1 MIIKNK
7 HTMENYLYILQRK
20 NSLTIKIGCSQN
32 FKNRIC
38 SYITPES
45 MFDNTTHDI
54 WLFKIIESEY
64 DCYQLDKL
72 IQDMSSV
79 HNIPYRKFY
88 GTGGKEH
95 YHAESV
101 NNLCN
106 FLTKIGVAYEVEKL
120 DINEYRKEINY
131 ESEIDNPEV
140 DYNKKVNRVKLSDEK
155 FNMIEKLFSIS
166 GNDEIKNGI
175 LNDIETDNESNNS
188 SDSTNSKK
196 INKKHKN
203 KVPIIDIIHEDIVP
217 VPVSDESF
225 YRYGQQK
232 AYEAFV
238 AVLML
243 VSYWGLL
250 LAPTA
255 WGKSFVHLLYIAAYL
270 YKFQGTNTKPKNI
283 ILMSMRVDV
292 CRDLC
297 SDMKTEI
304 KKLIKK
310 GRFPNIKYEIVDQY
324 TNWDIDMINKDT
336 GITKIIIINTSKLII
351 SKKGNKNGVENKL
364 LHQID
369 WGKIGFCIFDEVHWA
384 GSTTI
389 CNVMKYIK
397 DKKVEYCIGS
407 SATPFRESLTSQKN
421 LKELFTENSILNKIY
436 ELGYIEAWENKVIC
450 PIDHIYFKVSKN
462 NVIIEDNE
470 GVKKY
475 TFKDEAKKQIMDE
488 VLECYKKSIY
498 KKIILYFSSRKSALD
513 WHKFIK
519 NNKYFDDCKLFVSFS
534 ISGNDDIKKEMA
546 NQNLE
551 ITGNEI
557 NDFKKCGNNAVLF
570 VVFQATEGFNDPKV
584 DIVANMDFVEDRS
597 IGLLLQKIGRTQRI
611 LFENRIIKKQ
621 KGYYLAPML
630 EESEEDMK
638 TKLCDALTD
647 YIKILA
653 KENKDGRLEI
663 DKKTMDIITK
673 HIEIKGIDNFDAKMI
688 IDRIIKNSSEK
699 MTLDKFVTV
708 LKNNNIKTKDEYYEF
723 IENDKNDYL
732 NLPFVIETVYPEF
745 VWGKI
750 DNDDKYYEEEEIVDK
765 LRELYKNNKKSFD
778 GLGGNHR
785 KIINKISELD
795 DKIPSVVPWKHYQL
809 NKEQFNFLFE

>member
-1 MIIKNK
+1 
-7 HTMENYLYILQRK
+7 
-20 NSLTIKIGCSQN
+20 
-32 FKNRIC
+32 
-38 SYITPES
+38 
-45 MFDNTTHDI
+45 
-54 WLFKIIESEY
+54 
-64 DCYQLDKL
+64 
-72 IQDMSSV
+72 
-79 HNIPYRKFY
+79 
-88 GTGGKEH
+88 
-95 YHAESV
+95 
-101 NNLCN
+101 
-106 FLTKIGVAYEVEKL
+106 
-120 DINEYRKEINY
+120 
-131 ESEIDNPEV
+131 
-140 DYNKKVNRVKLSDEK
+140 
-155 FNMIEKLFSIS
+155 
-166 GNDEIKNGI
+166 
-175 LNDIETDNESNNS
+175 
-188 SDSTNSKK
+188 
-196 INKKHKN
+196 
-203 KVPIIDIIHEDIVP
+203 
-217 VPVSDESF
+217 
-225 YRYGQQK
+225 
-232 AYEAFV
+232 
-238 AVLML
+238 
-243 VSYWGLL
+243 
-250 LAPTA
+250 
-255 WGKSFVHLLYIAAYL
+255 
-270 YKFQGTNTKPKNI
+270 
-283 ILMSMRVDV
+283 
-292 CRDLC
+292 
-297 SDMKTEI
+297 
-304 KKLIKK
+304 
-310 GRFPNIKYEIVDQY
+310 
-324 TNWDIDMINKDT
+324 
-336 GITKIIIINTSKLII
+336 
-351 SKKGNKNGVENKL
+351 
-364 LHQID
+364 
-369 WGKIGFCIFDEVHWA
+369 
-384 GSTTI
+384 
-389 CNVMKYIK
+389 
-397 DKKVEYCIGS
+397 
-407 SATPFRESLTSQKN
+407 
-421 LKELFTENSILNKIY
+421 
-436 ELGYIEAWENKVIC
+436 
-450 PIDHIYFKVSKN
+450 
-462 NVIIEDNE
+462 
-470 GVKKY
+470 
-475 TFKDEAKKQIMDE
+475 
-488 VLECYKKSIY
+488 
-498 KKIILYFSSRKSALD
+498 
-513 WHKFIK
+513 
-519 NNKYFDDCKLFVSFS
+519 
-534 ISGNDDIKKEMA
+534 MA